1 MNNLSRYSLNTLSEA
16 DEYASQKRAQG
27 CKDVDVK
34 PLYYKGK
41 QVGYSVYWR
50 KES

>member
-1 MNNLSRYSLNTLSEA
+1 MNNLLRYSLNTLSEA

-41 QVGYSVYWR
+41 AVGYSVFF
-50 KES
+50 KKD